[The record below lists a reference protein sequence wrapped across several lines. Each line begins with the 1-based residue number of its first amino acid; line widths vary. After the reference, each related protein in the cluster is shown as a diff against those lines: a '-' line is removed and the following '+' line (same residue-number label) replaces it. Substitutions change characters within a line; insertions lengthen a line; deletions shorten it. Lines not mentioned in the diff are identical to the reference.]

1 VSQGSAVQGLAEFRG
16 RAELSR
22 TGETRPMSADAPTDT
37 TESTAAPQTVHPAT
51 DGGRSAPRPA
61 TVVFEDEDT
70 LRGESLVIDDG
81 EDEIDTRETFIPV
94 TGAALLDRLTRP
106 QAWDGG
112 EAEDARRFFRY
123 LAYWR
128 QQQYNA
134 SVLRMDLSYEPFN
147 PDTDLLMTRQYSDD
161 ERARM
166 KGRVVAGMRALLQQ
180 ANFSEIDPAD
190 VELIM
195 TKESHYGLDFY
206 IDLEAFEELAIYYRG
221 ASSRK
226 DQRRT
231 LRKFFRKEEFDVPI
245 FQRLFILFKL
255 KSEERRIQEF
265 MRTRGLDE
273 KKAAKAVRKA
283 RKMIPEGVN
292 TDNIYMKLFKNM
304 PRADVE
310 MIFPNTRV
318 KFRFFDKIKLGVTG
332 GGAVGMG
339 LFSTVGKLIAGGAA
353 ALNPVALAG
362 ALFALGGV
370 LFRQIMS
377 FFNTHQ
383 RYMVVMSQNL
393 YFHSL
398 ADNRSVLVLVADRA
412 AEEDVKEEMLLYSVL
427 AKEKVRRAD
436 LKSVDLAIEEYL
448 TKSFGITVDFDLDDA
463 LGRLLADGVVS
474 EGPDGVL
481 TAMRPKAA
489 ATHIDDKWDL
499 FLDNLPDRV
508 EFEGEE
514 FEGHAGGALGGPE
527 AQPQTVHVETQ

>member
-1 VSQGSAVQGLAEFRG
+1 
-16 RAELSR
+16 
-22 TGETRPMSADAPTDT
+22 MSADAPTETIAT
-37 TESTAAPQTVHPAT
+37 TPRTPHAT
-51 DGGRSAPRPA
+51 SGDKSAPTPA
-61 TVVFEDEDT
+61 TVVFEDEEV
-70 LRGESLVIDDG
+70 LREDGALV
-81 EDEIDTRETFIPV
+81 DEIEEEVDTRETFIPV
-94 TGAALLDRLTRP
+94 TAAALLDRLTRP
-106 QAWDGG
+106 DAWPGG
-112 EAEDARRFFRY
+112 EANDARRFFRY

-134 SVLRMDLSYEPFN
+134 NVLRMDLSYEPFN
-147 PDTDLLMTRQYSDD
+147 PDTDLLMTRQYSDE
-161 ERARM
+161 ERASM
-166 KGRVVAGMRALLQQ
+166 KLRVVAGMRALLKQ
-180 ANFSEIDPAD
+180 ANYSEIDPAD

-195 TKESHYGLDFY
+195 TKESHYGLDFH

-226 DQRRT
+226 DQRRM

-255 KSEERRIQEF
+255 KSEEQRIQEF

-273 KKAAKAVRKA
+273 AKATKAVRKL
-283 RKMIPEGVN
+283 RKLVPEGVSS
-292 TDNIYMKLFKNM
+292 DNIYMKLFKNM

-318 KFRFFDKIKLGVTG
+318 KFRIFDKIKLGVTG

-339 LFSTVGKLIAGGAA
+339 LFSTIGKLIAGGAA

-383 RYMVVMSQNL
+383 RYMVVMAQNL

-398 ADNRSVLVLVADRA
+398 ADNRSVLVLLADRA
-412 AEEDVKEEMLLYSVL
+412 AEEDVKEEMLLYGVL
-427 AKEKVRRAD
+427 AKESVRRAD
-436 LKSVDLAIEEYL
+436 LKSVDLAIEDYL
-448 TKSFGITVDFDLDDA
+448 TQSFGVTVDFDLDDA
-463 LGRLLADGVVS
+463 LGRLLADGIVTERS
-474 EGPDGVL
+474 DGIL
-481 TAMRPKAA
+481 AALSPSDA
-489 ATHIDDKWDL
+489 ATHIDDKWDV

-508 EFEGEE
+508 ELEGEE
-514 FEGHAGGALGGPE
+514 FEGHAGGALAGPE
-527 AQPQTVHVETQ
+527 AQPKTVHVDT